1 MNRLDSVAPLTQ
13 SLHERH
19 ATLSNRSLT
28 QDPTSRFSG
37 QRSQNGLV
45 DVDELTFLS
54 HEDERRVHRTLASEA
69 LSYSPK
75 NASMVI
81 VFNVVSVIV
90 ICRSGR
96 RKKRKRVILTR
107 R

>member
-28 QDPTSRFSG
+28 RDPTSRFS
-37 QRSQNGLV
+37 SQSGLV

-81 VFNVVSVIV
+81 VFDVV
-90 ICRSGR
+90 CDCDM
-96 RKKRKRVILTR
+96 
-107 R
+107 